1 MNIIKTIKSIF
12 FQKNDKIINTYINN
26 ENQITQNQKK
36 SLLNFSIDY
45 YKYIFKSNYKNKKS
59 KKNSVT
65 VQNFYFFYILKGAI
79 YVIEDWW
86 KTILI
91 IKENRKKILQ
101 RNFNNKNYQIF
112 RHKNKNNNK
121 NKLSENRLIKSVS
134 IQNIKK
140 FEIKERKN
148 DNNDINLN
156 SEENTTLINSE
167 SCFFDFNANNNVFKK
182 ENKVGVKKDNNETKR
197 DYNIIYPIK
206 EIDIIIK
213 KDLLIDKKKQ
223 NKKENLNIDKNNN
236 IFCNN
241 KIKSKKDFDRDK
253 ITIPLEEQ
261 NSDITY
267 RNNAQQNYE
276 LFNEIKS
283 KIKQNLKNS
292 NKDSEIISLIQNKY
306 LLKENPFDE
315 SSIYIRNSDLKKDEL
330 LRNVNI
336 HLIPSVGRRIS
347 LNKNMDNSYS
357 SNIILNDDDYDYD
370 YEMPSLLN
378 SFFLNEEVNDKNK
391 NIIRINKEKS
401 NFYKKMKENIRIHK
415 KPSKTE
421 FENIYKN

>member
-148 DNNDINLN
+148 DNNNINLN
-156 SEENTTLINSE
+156 FEENTTLINSE

-182 ENKVGVKKDNNETKR
+182 ENKVCVKKDNNETKR

-336 HLIPSVGRRIS
+336 HLIPSVARKIS

-370 YEMPSLLN
+370 IPSLLN

>member
-86 KTILI
+86 KKILI

-121 NKLSENRLIKSVS
+121 NKLSESRLIKSMN

-148 DNNDINLN
+148 DNNNINLN

-167 SCFFDFNANNNVFKK
+167 SCFFDFNSNNNVFKK

-336 HLIPSVGRRIS
+336 HLIPSVARKIS

-357 SNIILNDDDYDYD
+357 SNIILNDDDYD

>member
-86 KTILI
+86 KKILI

-112 RHKNKNNNK
+112 HHKNKNNNK
-121 NKLSENRLIKSVS
+121 NKLSESRLIKSMN

-167 SCFFDFNANNNVFKK
+167 SCFFDFNANNYNNVFKK
-182 ENKVGVKKDNNETKR
+182 ENKLDIKKDNNETKR

-357 SNIILNDDDYDYD
+357 SNIILNDDDYDY
-370 YEMPSLLN
+370 EMPSLLN